1 LSQKANAGTCIK
13 ALEGALQSNLKKH
26 SYGNLAKK
34 NMKFRGNK
42 LKGTEQHPKGTEH
55 NPKGTEHT

>member
-1 LSQKANAGTCIK
+1 MEIWQ
-13 ALEGALQSNLKKH
+13 
-26 SYGNLAKK
+26 K

-42 LKGTEQHPKGTEH
+42 LKGTEQHPKGTVH